1 MCAISINSIH
11 IYIYNDANKRLN
23 KKVATEDEEDDAKKK
38 IKEKFRFSY
47 ELSQKSSSSLLSAFI
62 TIEMAMCRA
71 YQVA

>member
-38 IKEKFRFSY
+38 K
-47 ELSQKSSSSLLSAFI
+47 
-62 TIEMAMCRA
+62 
-71 YQVA
+71 